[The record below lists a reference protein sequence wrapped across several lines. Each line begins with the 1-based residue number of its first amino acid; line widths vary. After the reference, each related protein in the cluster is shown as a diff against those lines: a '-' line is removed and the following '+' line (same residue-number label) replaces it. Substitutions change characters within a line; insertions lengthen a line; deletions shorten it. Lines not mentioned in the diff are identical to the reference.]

1 MSHQK
6 DGFGHSILA
15 STSHALTGDVTPACT
30 LKCGDKTIGDTYCG
44 QIYKMGGGFT
54 AAPPFSGHRTSSL
67 RIVFSKLAYH
77 SPDTF
82 TGINERR
89 NS

>member
-30 LKCGDKTIGDTYCG
+30 PKCGDKTIGDTYC
-44 QIYKMGGGFT
+44 
-54 AAPPFSGHRTSSL
+54 
-67 RIVFSKLAYH
+67 
-77 SPDTF
+77 
-82 TGINERR
+82 
-89 NS
+89 